1 MIDNTLGAVTQIWR
15 YPVSSCGGE
24 SLGTAAVG
32 KLGLEGDR
40 SWSIVD
46 VETEATINPSKKL
59 WHFAPKVMSRLSED
73 HGLELSVDGGPW
85 RRHDD
90 TDLLL
95 ALKQAFGRDV
105 AVHRYGTRL
114 ARQETA
120 HRYALAPIHLVSLQA
135 LQSLGDELQGKVP
148 DVRRFRP
155 NLVVN
160 LPGLDGPCP
169 EEALL
174 GREFWIGDTKL
185 RAKAKAGRCSFV
197 TLEQQGLPT
206 DRSVLSAL
214 LAKFDR
220 NFGIYCEV
228 LTEGTLSVGQP
239 LHLDADQDDPI
250 IIVGGG
256 QAAGSLAREL
266 RTLGDR
272 RRIKVFCA
280 ERHAPYERPALSKS
294 LTAVA
299 SQKPA
304 EVLSVADSQ
313 ALGIDLHLGQE
324 VVRVDRPERAIQTA
338 DGSRHL
344 YSKLVFATG
353 GTPRMVPLVDRGHG
367 RVHRVRTR
375 DDAVRMRA
383 AMQEARKI
391 FIVGNGWL
399 GLELAAAS
407 RVAGIDA
414 TVFCRQPQPCS
425 KVLPLAPAEALL
437 ALHVSHGT
445 QFLSGPLPDFVEYED
460 RVEARLDGAVQTA
473 DLILF
478 TLGISPNDHL
488 ARSAGLVCD
497 DGIVTDL
504 AGTTSDPNILA
515 IGDVA
520 RQVSGPGDKGLRIE
534 SEDNAISQA
543 HRAAR
548 HMLGL
553 APLPARPARFWSEQ
567 FGLRIQIIGMPDPS
581 AIPVTE
587 VVGTTSYW
595 EYADFA
601 IGFNAVQHLRTFE
614 ARFSAR
620 HATTPVLAPSPA
632 AEPVETLYLPAQA
645 LDGLPDNSIRKVV
658 HPERGDLVVA
668 RISGNCHALQDRC
681 PHSDAS
687 LSEGILEGERIICP
701 LHFAEFSLL
710 DGRAFNAPAGCPNSS
725 AYRIELN
732 EPSEIAEAQVVAGG
746 SPTDQR

>member
-1 MIDNTLGAVTQIWR
+1 MGQQRN
-15 YPVSSCGGE
+15 
-24 SLGTAAVG
+24 
-32 KLGLEGDR
+32 
-40 SWSIVD
+40 
-46 VETEATINPSKKL
+46 
-59 WHFAPKVMSRLSED
+59 
-73 HGLELSVDGGPW
+73 ELV
-85 RRHDD
+85 
-90 TDLLL
+90 LL
-95 ALKQAFGRDV
+95 A
-105 AVHRYGTRL
+105 
-114 ARQETA
+114 
-120 HRYALAPIHLVSLQA
+120 I
-135 LQSLGDELQGKVP
+135 
-148 DVRRFRP
+148 RF
-155 NLVVN
+155 
-160 LPGLDGPCP
+160 CQ
-169 EEALL
+169 
-174 GREFWIGDTKL
+174 
-185 RAKAKAGRCSFV
+185 C
-197 TLEQQGLPT
+197 
-206 DRSVLSAL
+206 
-214 LAKFDR
+214 
-220 NFGIYCEV
+220 
-228 LTEGTLSVGQP
+228 
-239 LHLDADQDDPI
+239 
-250 IIVGGG
+250 
-256 QAAGSLAREL
+256 
-266 RTLGDR
+266 
-272 RRIKVFCA
+272 
-280 ERHAPYERPALSKS
+280 
-294 LTAVA
+294 
-299 SQKPA
+299 
-304 EVLSVADSQ
+304 
-313 ALGIDLHLGQE
+313 
-324 VVRVDRPERAIQTA
+324 
-338 DGSRHL
+338 
-344 YSKLVFATG
+344 
-353 GTPRMVPLVDRGHG
+353 
-367 RVHRVRTR
+367 
-375 DDAVRMRA
+375 
-383 AMQEARKI
+383 
-391 FIVGNGWL
+391 
-399 GLELAAAS
+399 
-407 RVAGIDA
+407 
-414 TVFCRQPQPCS
+414 
-425 KVLPLAPAEALL
+425 
-437 ALHVSHGT
+437 
-445 QFLSGPLPDFVEYED
+445 QFRF
-460 RVEARLDGAVQTA
+460 
-473 DLILF
+473 
-478 TLGISPNDHL
+478 
-488 ARSAGLVCD
+488 
-497 DGIVTDL
+497 
-504 AGTTSDPNILA
+504 LA